1 MGIKEFFDYKKRK
14 NLYMFGAVV
23 LSVNSIVWTRDLI
36 SPFLSFKIFGTID
49 LRTVVGA
56 AMLFGTYLFYNRK
69 LG

>member
-23 LSVNSIVWTRDLI
+23 LAINSLVWTRGI
-36 SPFLSFKIFGTID
+36 IEPFMSWKLLGTID
-49 LRTVVGA
+49 LGTIIGSL
-56 AMLFGTYLFYNRK
+56 MLFGTWMFYNRK